1 MYKNGI
7 FLPIYHK
14 NGIFLPIYHLLER
27 LKKIY
32 SQRMEIKTMF
42 KDYKT
47 GGYNLES
54 LKANETRLNN
64 LILLIAISYTLRSFQ
79 VQKNKNKG
87 VQ

>member
-1 MYKNGI
+1 MGI
-7 FLPIYHK
+7 
-14 NGIFLPIYHLLER
+14 EA
-27 LKKIY
+27 
-32 SQRMEIKTMF
+32 MF
-42 KDYKT
+42 KDYNT

-54 LKANETRLNN
+54 SKANEIRLNN

>member
-1 MYKNGI
+1 
-7 FLPIYHK
+7 
-14 NGIFLPIYHLLER
+14 
-27 LKKIY
+27 
-32 SQRMEIKTMF
+32 MEIKTMF